1 MDTRYYSKTTG
12 CTYLASLHG
21 ANMPA
26 DIVPIDEA
34 RFLSVIGNP
43 DPGKIRGHDAQGLPI
58 LINPLP
64 PTVEAL
70 SVRERLWRDAM
81 IERVKWLRERH
92 RDQLDTGEQTTL
104 MPEQFSELLAYIQAL
119 RDWPQSA
126 NFPDSQHRPIASD
139 LIAEQ
144 SQ

>member
-21 ANMPA
+21 ANMPTDA
-26 DIVPIDEA
+26 VPIDEQ

-43 DPGKIRGHDAQGLPI
+43 APGKIRSHDAQGLPI
-58 LINPLP
+58 LIDPLP
-64 PTVEAL
+64 PTADEL
-70 SVRERLWRDAM
+70 SVRERLWRDAE

-92 RDQLDTGEQTTL
+92 RDQLDIGEQTTL
-104 MPEQFSELLAYIQAL
+104 MPEQFHELLVYMQAL
-119 RDWPQSA
+119 RDWPQSPD
-126 NFPDSQHRPIASD
+126 FPDSQHRPAVPAW
-139 LIAEQ
+139 IAEQ

>member
-26 DIVPIDEA
+26 DVVPITEE

-43 DPGKIRGHDAQGLPI
+43 LPGKIRGHDAQGLPI
-58 LINPLP
+58 LIDPLP
-64 PTVEAL
+64 PTTDEL
-70 SVRERLWRDAM
+70 SVQERSWRDAE

-92 RDQLDTGEQTTL
+92 RDQLDIDKPTTL
-104 MPEQFSELLAYIQAL
+104 TSERFGELLVYIQAL
-119 RDWPQSA
+119 RDWPQSQ
-126 NFPDSQHRPIASD
+126 NFPNNQYRPIAPEW
-139 LIAEQ
+139 IAEQ
-144 SQ
+144 TQ